1 MYCLSFLELY
11 PRRLL
16 TSALFLNSESI
27 TFRSESACLKL
38 FALSKV
44 VTLAHS
50 AFTVLTAAGVGVG
63 AAGVGVGV
71 GVGVA
76 TGAGAG
82 ADPPPVFA
90 ALAEGVSARSRVII
104 KVRRMGKYYTLL
116 DYKIYELWCN
126 CDHFFNLHAH

>member
-1 MYCLSFLELY
+1 LYCFSFLELY

-27 TFRSESACLKL
+27 TFRSERACLKL

-44 VTLAHS
+44 VTLANS
-50 AFTVLTAAGVGVG
+50 LFTLLAATGVGVCATVVGVGVG
-63 AAGVGVGV
+63 AT
-71 GVGVA
+71 

-90 ALAEGVSARSRVII
+90 ALAEGVSASNRVII
-104 KVRRMGKYYTLL
+104 KVRRMDEFYT
-116 DYKIYELWCN
+116 Y
-126 CDHFFNLHAH
+126 